1 MWSNKLEIIC
11 FIERGMQMNQQSTC
25 WCLDITVETCAIC
38 YKHIAD
44 GKTYFRLC
52 LEMPK
57 EAEETYEN

>member
-1 MWSNKLEIIC
+1 
-11 FIERGMQMNQQSTC
+11 MQMNQQSTC